1 VEKRPINAIHQL
13 ILDEFGTITHAARK
27 LGYTR
32 RSIYDF
38 IDGNMTSLAR
48 EKITERGYCPD
59 TFKPVA
65 HVKNN

>member
-1 VEKRPINAIHQL
+1 VEKLPINAIHQL

-32 RSIYDF
+32 RSIYEF

-48 EKITERGYCPD
+48 EKIAERGYCPD
-59 TFKPVA
+59 TFKPVQ
-65 HVKNN
+65 HIKN